1 MTGETNRGN
10 PHQDDRDGRGRYTR
24 TLERAERDAYAAKLR
39 AQHWTYKQIAE
50 ELGIDR
56 TGAIRAVRNALRD
69 ACLGPAKELVEMEAS
84 RLEAMYDEVLD
95 ILQADHVMVSHGRVV
110 YDQDGNPLPDYDIKL
125 RAVDRAL
132 RARESFRRL
141 FGLDQPTKVD
151 ATVHE
156 VTQQDLELQEML
168 REAKA
173 RTELEEQQIRDGG
186 TDG

>member
-1 MTGETNRGN
+1 
-10 PHQDDRDGRGRYTR
+10 
-24 TLERAERDAYAAKLR
+24 
-39 AQHWTYKQIAE
+39 
-50 ELGIDR
+50 
-56 TGAIRAVRNALRD
+56 
-69 ACLGPAKELVEMEAS
+69 
-84 RLEAMYDEVLD
+84 MYDEVLD